1 MHLKLVSSITVLFKL
16 KCETEAW
23 AVCRISVVFMREVII
38 QHFDLLKLL
47 NRVFVEDIRVVL
59 MLFLKNQFELIDK
72 CNFSAV
78 SVDYESD
85 TSRITRATLLRRYP
99 LYWVTVF
106 NGWLKVVAMLRKK
119 V

>member
-1 MHLKLVSSITVLFKL
+1 
-16 KCETEAW
+16 
-23 AVCRISVVFMREVII
+23 
-38 QHFDLLKLL
+38 
-47 NRVFVEDIRVVL
+47 
-59 MLFLKNQFELIDK
+59 MLFLKNQLELIDK

-85 TSRITRATLLRRYP
+85 TGRITGATLLRRYA

-106 NGWLKVVAMLRKK
+106 NGWLKVVAMLWKK